1 MAAWLRSAINAR
13 GIGTGIALACVF
25 ACGGV
30 QAELLSAYFPPGV
43 PGYGDAPGVTVLSRA
58 RPDYDSLGTRVD
70 SFVVQPR
77 LDQGLGY
84 DSNVFGSAS
93 PRGSWIVGTH
103 PSLLVNSDWSRDSL
117 GAYLGLDDWR
127 YLDQPSQRR
136 TNWTASV
143 GGTLAVGRDQL
154 SLAVA
159 HFSLHQDRTELD
171 ALPSDTPVAY
181 QVDNVRAAYTIAL
194 DRLSITPSLE
204 FSSYRYSIMTIFG
217 APAPQG
223 YRDRDVMQGAV
234 TTRYEVAPQR
244 NLVVVIRALGVNY
257 VEPQIG
263 QPTRNSTG
271 YQALVGLDD
280 DGDAVWRYRVLVG
293 WELRDFAAS
302 QYQSHQAPIAEASLI
317 WSPTG
322 LTTVTSTLTRSIEDA
337 AQEGIAGYTYT
348 RANVTLDHEYLRNVL
363 LQVSAGAQRAD
374 FLQGGGQAMAL
385 LLGAGAT
392 WLINRHMRLV
402 ATYDFTDQHGS
413 SNPTLQTTGNY
424 VRSIGLLTLR
434 FAL

>member
-1 MAAWLRSAINAR
+1 
-13 GIGTGIALACVF
+13 
-25 ACGGV
+25 V

-43 PGYGDAPGVTVLSRA
+43 PGYGDAPGVTVLTRA
-58 RPDYDSLGTRVD
+58 RPEYDSLGTRIG
-70 SFVVQPR
+70 SFMLQPQ

-93 PRGSWIVGTH
+93 PRGSWILGTH

-127 YLDQPSQRR
+127 YLDQPSQSR

-159 HFSLHQDRTELD
+159 HFALHQDRTELD

-181 QVDNVRAAYTIAL
+181 QVDNARAAYTIAL

-204 FSSYRYSIMTIFG
+204 FSSYRYSNTTIFG
-217 APAPQG
+217 VPSPQG
-223 YRDRDVMQGAV
+223 YRDRDVIQGAV
-234 TTRYEVAPQR
+234 TTRYQVAAAR
-244 NLVVVIRALGVNY
+244 NLVVVVRALGVDY
-257 VEPQIG
+257 TAPQIG

-271 YQALVGLDD
+271 YQALVGFDD
-280 DGDAVWRYRVLVG
+280 DGDAVWRYSVLVG

-302 QYQSHQAPIAEASLI
+302 QYQSHQAPIAEAALT

-322 LTTVTSTLTRSIEDA
+322 LTTVTTTLTRSIEDA

-348 RANVTLDHEYLRNVL
+348 RAKIVLDHEYLRNVL
-363 LQVSAGAQRAD
+363 VQLSAGAQRAD
-374 FLQGGGQAMAL
+374 YLPSGGQAMAM
-385 LLGAGAT
+385 LLGAGVT

-402 ATYDFTDQHGS
+402 ATYDFTDQRGTGS
-413 SNPTLQTTGNY
+413 STLQTTGNY
-424 VRSIGLLTLR
+424 TRSIGLLTLR